1 MEELTIGQLAE
12 RTDVPVRTI
21 RFWSD
26 AGILPP
32 SGRSEGGYRLYGPS
46 AVARLELVR
55 TLRELGLSL
64 DDVGSVLAA
73 ETTVSEVAAKH
84 VSALDAQIR
93 ALRVNRAVLSTVA
106 KRGSTAEEA
115 TLVNRLARL
124 PVVERAKLIEDF
136 MREVAAG
143 LDAKPDIA
151 ERLRRKPI
159 ELPDDPT
166 PAQADAWLELAE
178 LIGGPDFR
186 ARMRAM
192 MELTVPGRPAG
203 AAIWFTGH
211 VTQVVQDA
219 RRDGVEPDGPG
230 ASAVLDRLF
239 PGADR
244 REVLRCLEAGL
255 AADAER
261 FRQLLR
267 LVRGHEPLPSR
278 ADDLEWLA
286 RALRDSHLPGGREDE
301 AGAETRHSLDHPTGP
316 VR

>member
-12 RTDVPVRTI
+12 RTGIPVRTI

-32 SGRSEGGYRLYGPS
+32 SGRSEAGYRLYGPS

-64 DDVGSVLAA
+64 DDIGSVLSA
-73 ETTVSEVAAKH
+73 ETTVAEVAAKH
-84 VSALDAQIR
+84 MAALDAQIR
-93 ALRVNRAVLSTVA
+93 ALRMNRAVLSTVA
-106 KRGSTAEEA
+106 KRGSTAEET
-115 TLVNRLARL
+115 TLLNRLARL
-124 PVVERAKLIEDF
+124 PVVDRAKLIEDF

-143 LDAKPDIA
+143 LDARPDIA
-151 ERLRRKPI
+151 ERLRRRPI
-159 ELPDDPT
+159 ELPEEPT

-178 LIGGPDFR
+178 MIQDPDFR
-186 ARMRAM
+186 ARMRTM
-192 MELTVPGRPAG
+192 LELNVPGRPAG

-211 VTQVVQDA
+211 VVEIVQEA
-219 RRDGVEPDGPG
+219 REEGVQPDGPD
-230 ASAVLDRLF
+230 SAGVLDRLF

-244 REVLRCLEAGL
+244 GAVLRCLEAGL

-278 ADDLEWLA
+278 AENLDWLA
-286 RALRDSHLPGGREDE
+286 RALR
-301 AGAETRHSLDHPTGP
+301 AELARSA
-316 VR
+316 